1 MPIQVKHGEGL
12 NGSIGTETQHKASII
27 EPNDTPTD
35 ELEANKTK
43 VTTSGSEQCEVF
55 ANNSQII

>member
-1 MPIQVKHGEGL
+1 MKLVVQV
-12 NGSIGTETQHKASII
+12 SII

-43 VTTSGSEQCEVF
+43 VTTSGLEQCGVVCIHHAYYHIIMVVCKQF
-55 ANNSQII
+55 NS